1 MTKQKNLCY
10 RFHIESIVQDKSTLA
25 STIIQDTT
33 NVGWIKVLS
42 PAHKGIRDKGKKR
55 RGAVTINY
63 ADRCQN
69 GLREGATQSFFDQ
82 ALKVPVIRREVKVLR
97 DDWSSTDT
105 VDDFYTIANS
115 GKTPLRQVLVRTELF
130 RDELEIFDADGRKL
144 PFESQKE

>member
-1 MTKQKNLCY
+1 MSKKKRRY
-10 RFHIESIVQDKSTLA
+10 KFHIESIFQEKPTFA
-25 STIIQDTT
+25 GKIIQDTT
-33 NVGWIKVLS
+33 NVSWIDVFS
-42 PAHKGIRDKGKKR
+42 PVHKGIRDKDPKCRDVVFIK
-55 RGAVTINY
+55 Y
-63 ADRCQN
+63 ADKYWTSIKTD
-69 GLREGATQSFFDQ
+69 AKQSHFDQ